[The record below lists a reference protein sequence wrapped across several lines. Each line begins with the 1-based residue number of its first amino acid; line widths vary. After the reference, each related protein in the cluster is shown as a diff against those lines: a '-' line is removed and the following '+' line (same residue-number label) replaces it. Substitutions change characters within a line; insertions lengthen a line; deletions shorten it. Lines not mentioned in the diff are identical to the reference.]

1 MKAADGPV
9 FRIGA
14 WRVDVPLEQIST
26 GGKTVKLERRS
37 MQLLICLARHAGEV
51 LSVDQLLDRVWS
63 GVVVTPDSVYQ
74 SVASLRRTLGDDA
87 KEPTYIANIP
97 RLGYRLV
104 APVGPWDEVS
114 EFVVHHPP
122 TPGPKPGVET
132 SEWSK
137 GSAPRR
143 WAAIGFLAAIILI
156 LAYYAID
163 GRWLSTPIDSART
176 SSTVATATLA
186 ISNPI
191 PEKSIAVVP
200 FADLSEKKDQDYFAD
215 GMTDEIIYRLAKVPD
230 LRVPART
237 SSFYF
242 KGKATKI
249 SDIAT
254 QLGVAHVL
262 EGSIRRSG
270 ERVRV
275 IAQLVRA
282 DNGYQIWSQSYDRDS
297 RDLFAVQDEIAASV
311 AEAMKISLTGA
322 TLTRAGSTHNLE
334 AYQLYLQAQS
344 SVTLDASEGSIKS
357 AQAKLRQAVKL
368 DPNFGLAWTLLA
380 SMSIA
385 LVDNSDLAPAVGYEE
400 ARRLARHA
408 IELDQGLAEP
418 HAVLAYVYRTQ
429 DWNWTGA
436 ETELH
441 LALSADPSDPV
452 SLMFDGL
459 LAITLGQLDKAD
471 RQLRAAVFRDPLFNY
486 ANFNLGQ
493 VLYLQ
498 GRYGEAETAWR
509 RLSEISPG
517 FKYTRPYLAKA
528 LLAQGK
534 APDALATLQQ
544 MSDDDP
550 DKLDYLPIML
560 FANGRR
566 VEADIALQTLI
577 AQRAGTDAVDI
588 AAAYAYRNDKE
599 LALQW
604 FERAYAQ
611 RDPGLLEVAGE
622 PLFKSIADN
631 PRFFAVL
638 RSVRLPHN

>member
-9 FRIGA
+9 FRVGG

-37 MQLLICLARHAGEV
+37 MQLLLCLAQHAGEV

-74 SVASLRRTLGDDA
+74 TVASLRRTLGDDA
-87 KEPTYIANIP
+87 KEPTYITNIP

-104 APVGPWDEVS
+104 ARVGPWDEVP
-114 EFVVHHPP
+114 EVVVQHPP
-122 TPGPKPGVET
+122 TPRLEPGAET
-132 SEWSK
+132 AEASK

-143 WAAIGFLAAIILI
+143 WAAIGFLAVLILT
-156 LAYYAID
+156 LAYYLVD
-163 GRWLSTPIDSART
+163 RRRLSTLTVSART
-176 SSTVATATLA
+176 STPVVTATPA

-191 PEKSIAVVP
+191 PERSIAVVP

-249 SDIAT
+249 SDMAT
-254 QLGVAHVL
+254 QLGVANVL

-270 ERVRV
+270 NRVRV

-282 DNGYQIWSQSYDRDS
+282 DNGYQVWSQSYDRDS

-311 AEAMKISLTGA
+311 AEAMKISLAGA
-322 TLTRAGSTHNLE
+322 TLTRAGSTRNLE

-344 SVTLDASEGSIKS
+344 SVTVDTSEGSIKS
-357 AQAKLRQAVKL
+357 AQAKLRQAVEL

-380 SMSIA
+380 SMSMA
-385 LVDNSDLAPAVGYEE
+385 LVDNSDLSPAVGYEE

-436 ETELH
+436 QAELH
-441 LALSADPSDPV
+441 LALRADPSDPV

-486 ANFNLGQ
+486 ANFNWGQ

-498 GRYGEAETAWR
+498 GKYGEAETAWR
-509 RLSEISPG
+509 RLLDISPG
-517 FKYTRPYLAKA
+517 FKWTRPYLAKT

-534 APDALATLQQ
+534 AQDALATLQQ

-550 DKLDYLPIML
+550 DALDYLPIML
-560 FANGRR
+560 YANGRR
-566 VEADIALQTLI
+566 ADADVALQTLI
-577 AQRAGTDAVDI
+577 AQRAATDAVNI

-611 RDPGLLEVAGE
+611 RDRGLLEVAGE
-622 PLFKSIADN
+622 PLFKSVADD
-631 PRFFAVL
+631 PRFYAVL
-638 RSVRLPHN
+638 RSVRLPH